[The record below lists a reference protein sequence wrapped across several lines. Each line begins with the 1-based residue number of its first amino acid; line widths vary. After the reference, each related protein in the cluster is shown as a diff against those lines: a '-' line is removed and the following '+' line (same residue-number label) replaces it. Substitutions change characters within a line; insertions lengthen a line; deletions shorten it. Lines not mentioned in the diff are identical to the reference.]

1 MEAFAISGG
10 RTGSGGVSSGSVF
23 FIPWLHLCSYGGGEI
38 DTLVRDEAPTVV
50 LDSVRQEQRRGLSI

>member
-23 FIPWLHLCSYGGGEI
+23 FY
-38 DTLVRDEAPTVV
+38 TVATFM
-50 LDSVRQEQRRGLSI
+50 